1 MSVGNAISMGTPPR
15 RTDSGN
21 APGRLF
27 SGFAWLVYGFL
38 YLPIFVVIIY
48 SFNSARFT
56 TRWEHFTLDWYKTL
70 LTNTPLIDAACN
82 SLMVAVTAA
91 TLATILGGLAAL
103 CLRRYR
109 FTGRSALFACIYIL
123 TVSPDIVMGISLLI
137 FFIACNFPLGFWA
150 LVIAHTTL
158 ALPFVALTV
167 KARMAEFDE
176 SLLEASRDLGAT
188 EFGAYR
194 HILLPLIAPA
204 LGAGWLLSFTLSL
217 DDVMISIFVTNPPF
231 EVLPVKLYSM
241 VRLGVK
247 PDINALSAIM
257 FAVTLLCIGLA
268 QFLMR
273 IRRR

>member
-1 MSVGNAISMGTPPR
+1 VNATAASDKGLSTPR
-15 RTDSGN
+15 RAGN

-27 SGFAWLVYGFL
+27 SAFAWLVYAFL
-38 YLPIFVVIIY
+38 YLPLAVVILN
-48 SFNSARFT
+48 SFNASRFT
-56 TRWEHFTLDWYKTL
+56 TRWEHFTLDWYKALFANASLMDAALNSL
-70 LTNTPLIDAACN
+70 LTAA
-82 SLMVAVTAA
+82 SSA

-109 FTGRSALFACIYIL
+109 FTGRGALHACLYIL
-123 TVSPDIVMGISLLI
+123 AVSPDIVMGISLLI
-137 FFIACNFPLGFWA
+137 FFIVCNFPLGFQA
-150 LVIAHTTL
+150 LVIAHATL

-167 KARMAEFDE
+167 IARMAECDE
-176 SLLEASRDLGAT
+176 QLIEAARDLGAT

-204 LGAGWLLSFTLSL
+204 LAAGWLLSFTVSL
-217 DDVMISIFVTNPPF
+217 DDVMISVFVTNPPF
-231 EVLPVKLYSM
+231 EVLPVKIYSM

-268 QFLMR
+268 QFFIR